1 MSALYESRDILRD
14 TFEEFKRDQDEYR
27 KQLEDISKS
36 KEAALGRRKGKYC
49 FFLCKKRN
57 IFFKKMQFQ
66 FRSLCD
72 KNVIVIIWLIF
83 VRIPV

>member
-36 KEAALGRRKGKYC
+36 KEAALGRRKGKY
-49 FFLCKKRN
+49 
-57 IFFKKMQFQ
+57 
-66 FRSLCD
+66 
-72 KNVIVIIWLIF
+72 F
-83 VRIPV
+83 VFPL